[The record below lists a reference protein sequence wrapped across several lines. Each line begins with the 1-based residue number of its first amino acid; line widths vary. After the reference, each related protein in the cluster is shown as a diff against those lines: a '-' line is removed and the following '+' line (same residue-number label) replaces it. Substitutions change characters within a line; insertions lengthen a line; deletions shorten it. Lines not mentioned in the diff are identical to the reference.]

1 MKRILTVISA
11 LVVIM
16 TAGNNVH
23 AQAAS
28 QGNVIIDPYYGFP
41 NFGKNITKQLSEG
54 LENVKVGGYG
64 PAGIRVE
71 YMLADKFGIGVDA
84 IFNGYNVEGSGTD
97 TTGYDGMGNPITD
110 TYTAKYSMNRFR
122 IQARFNY
129 HFDVSS
135 PNLDTYIGLGVGTNN
150 RTYKYWED
158 GVEQTDDQ
166 TSVTLIPVS
175 FRFAAGMRYYFTE
188 NIGVNA
194 ELGLG
199 GPAIS
204 AGLSF
209 KF

>member
-1 MKRILTVISA
+1 MKRVLTVISA
-11 LVVIM
+11 LVVILS
-16 TAGNNVH
+16 AGNNVH
-23 AQAAS
+23 AQAAA

-54 LENVKVGGYG
+54 LDNVKVGGYG
-64 PAGIRVE
+64 PAGMRIE

-110 TYTAKYSMNRFR
+110 TYTAKYTMNRFR

-129 HFDVSS
+129 HFDVNN
-135 PNLDTYIGLGVGTNN
+135 PDLDTYLGLGVGTNL

-158 GVEQTDDQ
+158 GVEQTDQQ

-175 FRFAAGMRYYFTE
+175 FRFALGARYYFTE
-188 NIGVNA
+188 NIGLNA